1 LGPGENRKQR
11 NGVVALFSYGFTPEI
26 LKGGNMTHSI
36 VQPKGLWDPRPR
48 FAQVVQSGKQIYIA
62 GQTSV
67 DEQGNVVGKGEIEVQ
82 TRQVFQNLRKCLESV
97 GAGFHH
103 VVKLNI
109 YSTDL
114 DAHRETIRKLRSEY
128 FPEPVASTTIQ
139 VSCLVDPDWL
149 LEIEAIAVLD

>member
-1 LGPGENRKQR
+1 MTRK
-11 NGVVALFSYGFTPEI
+11 T
-26 LKGGNMTHSI
+26 
-36 VQPKGLWDPRPR
+36 VQPAGLWDPRPR
-48 FAQVVQSGKQIYIA
+48 FAQVAQAGKQIYIA

-82 TRQVFQNLRKCLESV
+82 ARQIFENLRKCLESV
-97 GAGFHH
+97 GAGFEH

-114 DAHRETIRKLRSEY
+114 DAHRETVSKLRREY
-128 FPEPVASTTIQ
+128 FREPVVSTTVQ
-139 VSCLVDPDWL
+139 VSRLVHPDWL

>member
-1 LGPGENRKQR
+1 
-11 NGVVALFSYGFTPEI
+11 
-26 LKGGNMTHSI
+26 MTRTI
-36 VQPKGLWDPRPR
+36 VQPAGLWDPRPR
-48 FAQVVQSGKQIYIA
+48 FAQVIQTGKQIYIA

-82 TRQVFQNLRKCLESV
+82 ARQIFQNLQKCLESV
-97 GAGFHH
+97 GTGFNQ

-114 DAHRETIRKLRSEY
+114 DAHREIISKLRREY
-128 FPEPVASTTIQ
+128 FREPVVSTTVQ
-139 VSCLVDPDWL
+139 VSRLVHPDWL